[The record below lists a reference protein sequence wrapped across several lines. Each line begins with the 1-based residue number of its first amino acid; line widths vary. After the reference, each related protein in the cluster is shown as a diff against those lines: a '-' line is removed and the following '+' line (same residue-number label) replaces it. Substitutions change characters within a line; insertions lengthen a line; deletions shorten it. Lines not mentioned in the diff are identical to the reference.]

1 MSFPDGNPEAPLKRA
16 RTEEPTASIPTG
28 DSSFK
33 LTIKQAALDLEE
45 KGYAVVPGVFE
56 PEFCDG
62 IKAQLW
68 DWMRRTTQGRVKPN
82 DPSTWNSVNWVPHT
96 HYIVQHYKMGH
107 SKAVWAAR
115 KHPNAIKVFAHL
127 YGTDKLT
134 VSYDGAC
141 LWPAPEGLPGE
152 GEDESN
158 SDDVASAST
167 SADSAPKKKK
177 KWPRDNIWLHA
188 DQSPYAT
195 DRMCVQGFANFEE
208 VDGQWDS
215 TLKVIPG
222 SHKKHE
228 DLVSKHG
235 IRPEMGGKQAGKPDK
250 NHWYKFTEEELE
262 RIYGK
267 DFREKVVRVSAPKG
281 SIVLWDSRT
290 VHQNCP
296 PIKGRPI
303 ARDRA
308 IVYLCY
314 GPADWMSD
322 AEVKNKAQRAI
333 EERMSSHWPWQTK
346 LFGKSPRTYG
356 RVLPDFDEQ
365 TGERDDDDPLVRKL
379 CCLDGA
385 YPKTAGSGLLGWIN
399 EQQPLITVLKDH
411 KVPNPPPKT
420 TMKDF
425 VTSV

>member
-1 MSFPDGNPEAPLKRA
+1 MSEPTDGKLEAPLKRA
-16 RTEEPTASIPTG
+16 RTEELTASIPTG
-28 DSSFK
+28 DSSFEAA
-33 LTIKQAALDLEE
+33 IKKAALDLEE

-56 PEFCDG
+56 PEFCDA

-68 DWMRRTTQGRVKPN
+68 DWVRRTTQGRVKPS
-82 DPSTWNSVNWVPHT
+82 DPSTWKTVNWIPHT
-96 HYIVQHYKMGH
+96 HYIVQHYVMGH

-115 KHPNAIKVFAHL
+115 KHPKAIEVFARL
-127 YGTDKLT
+127 YGNDKLT

-141 LWPAPEGLPGE
+141 LWPAPEGLPG
-152 GEDESN
+152 DESGIN
-158 SDDVASAST
+158 WT
-167 SADSAPKKKK
+167 K
-177 KWPRDNIWLHA
+177 DNIWLHV
-188 DQSPYAT
+188 DQSLYL
-195 DRMCVQGFANFEE
+195 DGRRCIQGFANFEE
-208 VDGQWDS
+208 ADGQWDS

-222 SHKKHE
+222 SHKIHE
-228 DLVSKHG
+228 KLVSKHG

-365 TGERDDDDPLVRKL
+365 TGERDDNDRLIRKL

-385 YPKTAGSGLLGWIN
+385 YPKTAGSGLLGWTH

-420 TMKDF
+420 TLKDF
-425 VTSV
+425 VTGV